1 MVNLAISQPHPMET
15 PTMSNKIAV
24 VAVGGNS
31 LITNKHHPDVPH
43 QWDAVRETCRHL
55 VDMIEN
61 GWTLVVTHGNGPQ
74 VGYILRRNELAAHEV
89 HATPLD
95 LIGADTQGSIGY
107 MLQQA
112 LRNELNSR
120 GLDKPVVAVV
130 TQVLVD
136 RDDPGFKNPTKPIGG
151 FLEEAEARKF
161 EQEGWQVVED
171 AGRGWRR
178 VVASPIPR
186 EVVEQDAIQ
195 TLISAGNI
203 VIAVGGGGIPVVQN
217 QKGELRELSGV
228 YAVIDKDRAS
238 ALLAQQINADL
249 LLISTA
255 VEKVALNFGKPN
267 EQWLDRMT
275 LTEAKQYLAA
285 GTHFAKGS
293 MAPKIEA
300 VISFLE
306 GGGKEAL
313 ITDPAH
319 IADALRGETGTFIIP

>member
-1 MVNLAISQPHPMET
+1 
-15 PTMSNKIAV
+15 MSNKLAV

-31 LITNKHHPDVPH
+31 LITDKKHPDVPH

-55 VDMIEN
+55 ADMVEN

-95 LIGADTQGSIGY
+95 VIGADTQGSIGY

-120 GLDKPVVAVV
+120 GINKPVVSVV

-136 RDDPGFKNPTKPIGG
+136 REDPGFEHPTKPIGG
-151 FLEEAEARKF
+151 FLSEEDARKF
-161 EQEGWQVVED
+161 EADGWQVVED

-178 VVASPIPR
+178 VVASPIPL

-195 TLISAGNI
+195 TLTNAGNI

-238 ALLAQQINADL
+238 ALLAQQIGADL

-255 VEKVALNFGKPN
+255 VEKVALNFGKP
-267 EQWLDRMT
+267 EEKWLDHMT
-275 LTEAKQYLAA
+275 LAEAKEYLAE

-300 VISFLE
+300 VVNFLE
-306 GGGKEAL
+306 AGGKQAL
-313 ITDPAH
+313 ITDPAN
-319 IADALRGETGTFIIP
+319 IARALRGETGTFIEP

>member
-1 MVNLAISQPHPMET
+1 
-15 PTMSNKIAV
+15 MSNKLAV

-31 LITNKHHPDVPH
+31 LITDKHHPDVPH

-55 VDMIEN
+55 ADMVED

-74 VGYILRRNELAAHEV
+74 VGYILRRNELASHEV
-89 HATPLD
+89 HPTPLD
-95 LIGADTQGSIGY
+95 VIGADTQGSIGY

-120 GLDKPVVAVV
+120 GIDKPVVSVV

-136 RDDPGFKNPTKPIGG
+136 REDPGFKNPTKPIGS
-151 FLEEAEARKF
+151 FMEEADARKF
-161 EQEGWQVVED
+161 EAEGWQVVED

-178 VVASPIPR
+178 VVASPIPL

-195 TLISAGNI
+195 TLTTAGNI

-217 QKGELRELSGV
+217 KKGELRELSGV
-228 YAVIDKDRAS
+228 FAVIDKDRAS
-238 ALLAQQINADL
+238 ALLAQQIGADL

-267 EQWLDRMT
+267 EQWLDHMT
-275 LTEAKQYLAA
+275 LAEAKAHMA
-285 GTHFAKGS
+285 EGTHFAKGS

-300 VISFLE
+300 VITFLE
-306 GGGKEAL
+306 TGGKKAL
-313 ITDPAH
+313 ITDPAN
-319 IADALRGETGTFIIP
+319 IARALRGETGTFIEP

>member
-1 MVNLAISQPHPMET
+1 
-15 PTMSNKIAV
+15 MSNKLAV

-31 LITNKHHPDVPH
+31 LITDKHHPDVPH

-55 VDMIEN
+55 ADMIED

-95 LIGADTQGSIGY
+95 VIGADTQGSIGY

-120 GLDKPVVAVV
+120 GIGKPVVSVV

-151 FLEEAEARKF
+151 FLTEENARKF
-161 EQEGWQVVED
+161 EADGWQVVED
-171 AGRGWRR
+171 SGRGWRR
-178 VVASPIPR
+178 VVASPIPL

-195 TLISAGNI
+195 TLTNAGNI

-238 ALLAQQINADL
+238 ALLAQQIGADL

-267 EQWLDRMT
+267 EEWLDHMT
-275 LTEAKQYLAA
+275 LAEAKQHLAE
-285 GTHFAKGS
+285 GIHFAKGS

-300 VISFLE
+300 VINFLE
-306 GGGKEAL
+306 AGGKEAL
-313 ITDPAH
+313 ITDPAN
-319 IADALRGETGTFIIP
+319 IARALRGETGTFITK